1 MGACFVTGTDVG
13 VGTTLV
19 ASAIVHLAGAT
30 GHLAVGMKPVAPGA
44 TFHHGEWHNDEVDRL
59 AAAGSLQLPDSALC
73 PYILAPDQSP
83 EIAAHLA
90 GITLAPEC
98 MLEALGA
105 LQVWA
110 DVVVV
115 DGVGGF
121 RMPLAA
127 GYDSADLAQAMDL
140 PVVLAVGLRPG
151 CLNHAL
157 LTAEAIVAR
166 GLRLAG
172 WVANTIDPALAQ
184 PEMTLASLR
193 RWLSAPCLGVV
204 PRLDGSGPGMGP
216 LARRAADHLSREA
229 LLGLLALGGRVV
241 QPH

>member
-13 VGTTLV
+13 VGATLV
-19 ASAIVHLAGAT
+19 SSAIVHLAGAC

-44 TFHHGEWHNDEVDRL
+44 TFHHGQWHNDEVDRL
-59 AAAGSLQLPDSALC
+59 AAAGSLQLPGSALC
-73 PYILAPDQSP
+73 PYLLAPDDQAP

-90 GITLAPEC
+90 GITLAPEF
-98 MLEALGA
+98 MLEAFGA

-115 DGVGGF
+115 DGMGGF

-157 LTAEAIVAR
+157 LTAEAIRAR

-172 WVANTIDPALAQ
+172 WVANAGEMALAQ
-184 PEMTLASLR
+184 PEMTLASLQ
-193 RWLSAPCLGVV
+193 RWLDAPCLGVL
-204 PRLDGSGPGMGP
+204 PRLVAGAADDPNDE
-216 LARRAADHLSREA
+216 LARQAAGHLSRDA
-229 LLGLLALGGRVV
+229 LLGLLALTASA
-241 QPH
+241 

>member
-13 VGTTLV
+13 VGATLV
-19 ASAIVHLAGAT
+19 SSAIVHLAGAS
-30 GHLAVGMKPVAPGA
+30 GRVAVGMKPVAPGA
-44 TFHHGEWHNDEVDRL
+44 TFHHGRWHNDEVDRL
-59 AAAGSLQLPDSALC
+59 AAAGSLPLPGSALC
-73 PYILAPDQSP
+73 PYILAPDQAP

-90 GITLAPEC
+90 GITLAPEF
-98 MLEALGA
+98 MLEAFGA

-115 DGVGGF
+115 DGMGGF
-121 RMPLAA
+121 RMPLAD

-157 LTAEAIVAR
+157 LTAEAIRAR

-172 WVANTIDPALAQ
+172 WVANASETPLAQ
-184 PEMTLASLR
+184 PEMTLASLQ
-193 RWLSAPCLGVV
+193 RWLGAPCLGVL
-204 PRLDGSGPGMGP
+204 PRLVAGDAADPNDEM
-216 LARRAADHLSREA
+216 ARRASGHLARDA
-229 LLGLLALGGRVV
+229 LLGLLSVAASA
-241 QPH
+241 